1 MEQVVVAVILIF
13 LLLFGVLTLTNAF
26 IQAQSTLEVSWEEMN
41 SRASEISN
49 TSISPV
55 EMRILNAGGEIEVT
69 IRNGGATKLADYD
82 RWDVFAEYYEDGGS
96 DPVYHLARL
105 AYQDASPSSNEWTE
119 TALYIDK
126 DNDIAESYDPDIFNP
141 GEEMTLQLM
150 VSPAIGVGQ
159 AARVT
164 VTTQNGITTSLVATR
179 NVPPSLTVET
189 GLKIAAGGG
198 AVITS
203 DMLLAEDPD
212 NDPDELV
219 YTIVTPPANGTLTF
233 DDEVIQTPITEFTQ
247 AQIDAR
253 QIVYTH
259 IGDQPDSFT
268 FTLSDGIDT
277 VDPLPEF
284 TITLDETPVLDT
296 PYPMISLP
304 AMTTKNITSADLRVS
319 DLDDSADNL
328 VYTVTQLPSDGFLS
342 LGATFTQQQINDGA
356 LSYTHTGT
364 DADMFKFVVSD
375 GYDIIGAYVFLIT
388 LST

>member
-1 MEQVVVAVILIF
+1 MEQIVVAVILIF

-26 IQAQSTLEVSWEEMN
+26 IQAQSTLEVSWEAMN
-41 SRASEISN
+41 NRASEISN
-49 TSISPV
+49 TAISPV
-55 EMRILNAGGEIEVT
+55 EMRILNSGTELELT
-69 IRNGGATKLADYD
+69 IRNSGATKLADFD
-82 RWDVFAEYYEDGGS
+82 RWDVFTEYYEDGGS
-96 DPVYHLARL
+96 DPVYHGGRL
-105 AYQDASPSSNEWTE
+105 AYQDASPSSNQWTE
-119 TALYIDK
+119 AALYIDK

-141 GEEMTLQLM
+141 GEEMTLQLL
-150 VSPAIGVGQ
+150 VSPAVGVGQ

-212 NDPDELV
+212 NDTDELV
-219 YTIVTPPANGTLTF
+219 YTIVTPPANGMLTF
-233 DDEVIQTPITEFTQ
+233 DDQGVQTPITEFTQ

-259 IGDQPDSFT
+259 VGDQPDSFT

-277 VDPLPEF
+277 VDPLPAF

-296 PYPMISLP
+296 PYPSISLP
-304 AMTTKNITSADLRVS
+304 AMTTQNITSADLRTS
-319 DLDDSADNL
+319 DLDDSAENL

-364 DADMFKFVVSD
+364 DADLFKFVVSD
-375 GYDIIGAYVFLIT
+375 G
-388 LST
+388 

>member
-1 MEQVVVAVILIF
+1 MEQIVVAILLIF

-26 IQAQSTLEVSWEEMN
+26 IQAQSSLEISWEDMN
-41 SRASEISN
+41 SRASAIGN
-49 TSISPV
+49 TSVSPV
-55 EMRILNAGGEIEVT
+55 EMRIFNAGGEIEVT
-69 IRNGGATKLADYD
+69 IRNSGATKLADFD
-82 RWDVFAEYYEDGGS
+82 RWDVFTEYYEDSAG
-96 DPVYHLARL
+96 DPIYHLARL
-105 AYQDASPSSNEWTE
+105 AYQDASPASNEWTE
-119 TALYIDK
+119 AALYVNK
-126 DNDIAESYDPDIFNP
+126 ESDIGESYDPNIFNP
-141 GEEMTLQLM
+141 GEEMTLQLL

-159 AARVT
+159 SARVT
-164 VTTQNGITTSLVATR
+164 VTTVNGITTSLVATR
-179 NVPPSLTVET
+179 NVPPSLTLET

-203 DMLLAEDPD
+203 DMLMAEDPD
-212 NDPDELV
+212 NAPDELV
-219 YTIVTPPANGTLTF
+219 YTIVTPPANGTLTY

-277 VDPLPEF
+277 VDPLPAF
-284 TITLDETPVLDT
+284 TITIDETPVLDT
-296 PYPMISLP
+296 PYPMITLP
-304 AMTTKNITSADLRVS
+304 AMTTKDITSADLRTS

-388 LST
+388 LSS